1 LPCHL
6 SPDRPCYGGLGL
18 FALQTYFIVFVI
30 FALYAPDFLLGIAAR
45 KTFRYNDPRQTEP
58 EGNP

>member
-1 LPCHL
+1 MPLLGRSHRGAR
-6 SPDRPCYGGLGL
+6 DR
-18 FALQTYFIVFVI
+18 ATAHTYFIVFVI

-45 KTFRYNDPRQTEP
+45 KTFRYNDPRQIEP